1 MSVFADYGPEEQRV
15 LLRAINAAAVLVSA
29 ASPSSGADT
38 ASEGFASAEYVLAS
52 LEANIGNT
60 LVCSVIVALRDR
72 AADDES
78 AFPDY
83 VKAAKAADAADQA
96 RSRLRDVAAL
106 LDTRAAPD
114 EAAGYKDW
122 LIGVARASAAASLED
137 RGFLGFGGTPVN
149 DAERAAIDEVAHLLG
164 RPAPLA

>member
-1 MSVFADYGPEEQRV
+1 MSIFADYTPDEQRV

-52 LEANIGNT
+52 LEAYIGNT
-60 LVCSVIVALRDR
+60 LVSSVIVALRDR
-72 AADDES
+72 VADEV

-83 VKAAKAADAADQA
+83 VKVARSTDAADQA
-96 RSRLRDVAAL
+96 RDALVAVAGL
-106 LDTRAAPD
+106 LDARATPD

-122 LIGVARASAAASLED
+122 LLGVARASAEASLED
-137 RGFLGFGGTPVN
+137 KGFLGFGGTPVN
-149 DAERAAIDEVAHLLG
+149 EAERAAVAEVARLLG
-164 RPAPLA
+164 RAVGPG

>member
-1 MSVFADYGPEEQRV
+1 MSVFADYDPDEQRV
-15 LLRAINAAAVLVSA
+15 LLRAINAAAVLVST

-60 LVCSVIVALRDR
+60 LVSSVILALRDR
-72 AADDES
+72 VADDS

-83 VKAAKAADAADQA
+83 VRIAKAPDAADQA
-96 RSRLRDVAAL
+96 RAALSQVAAL
-106 LDTRAAPD
+106 LDSRTSPE

-122 LIGVARASAAASLED
+122 LMGVARASAGASLED
-137 RGFLGFGGTPVN
+137 KGFLGRGGTPVN
-149 DAERAAIDEVAHLLG
+149 DAERAAVAEVAALLG
-164 RPAPLA
+164 RSA

>member
-1 MSVFADYGPEEQRV
+1 MSVFADYTPDEQRV
-15 LLRAINAAAVLVSA
+15 LLRAINAAAVLVST

-60 LVCSVIVALRDR
+60 LISSAIMALKDRVA
-72 AADDES
+72 DEA

-83 VKAAKAADAADQA
+83 VRVAKAADAADQA
-96 RSRLRDVAAL
+96 RVRLTAVAAL
-106 LDTRAAPD
+106 LDARASTE

-122 LIGVARASAAASLED
+122 LVGVARASAEASLEGK
-137 RGFLGFGGTPVN
+137 GFLGLSGTPVN
-149 DAERAAIDEVAHLLG
+149 DAERAAVTEVAALLG
-164 RPAPLA
+164 RSG

>member
-1 MSVFADYGPEEQRV
+1 MSVFADYTPDEQRV
-15 LLRAINAAAVLVSA
+15 LLRAINAAAVLVST

-60 LVCSVIVALRDR
+60 LISSVIMALKDR
-72 AADDES
+72 VADDS

-83 VKAAKAADAADQA
+83 VHVAKEADAAEQA
-96 RSRLRDVAAL
+96 RARLTAVASL
-106 LDTRAAPD
+106 LDARASVD

-122 LIGVARASAAASLED
+122 LIGVAHASAEASLED
-137 RGFLGFGGTPVN
+137 KGFLGFGGVPVN
-149 DAERAAIDEVAHLLG
+149 D
-164 RPAPLA
+164 